1 MDMFPFPVVSV
12 ILAANDTVLATP
24 NIPKT
29 TVAHIPS
36 PRGPL
41 HRSLITQRGAIYKHV
56 ESLFKC
62 STGLMD
68 FINNSTQLPLPPFVQ
83 NVTIPSVVWRRV
95 VDNPRMAFDNG
106 GLDLMIHIA

>member
-29 TVAHIPS
+29 ADCRRAHSHRAHSVAA
-36 PRGPL
+36 
-41 HRSLITQRGAIYKHV
+41 RSLTQEFDNRERCYLQHV

-62 STGLMD
+62 S
-68 FINNSTQLPLPPFVQ
+68 IVQ
-83 NVTIPSVVWRRV
+83 
-95 VDNPRMAFDNG
+95 A
-106 GLDLMIHIA
+106 